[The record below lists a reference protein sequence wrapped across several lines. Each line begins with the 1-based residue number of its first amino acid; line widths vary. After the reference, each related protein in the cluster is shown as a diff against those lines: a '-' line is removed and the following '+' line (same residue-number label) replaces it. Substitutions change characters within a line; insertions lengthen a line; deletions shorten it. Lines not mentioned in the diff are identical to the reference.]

1 MEKKQNY
8 SKWKERQKEP
18 TKTRKIRL
26 EIYDDGLYVGTINTD
41 LTVKE
46 GESIAEETLTE
57 YVKQKMPS
65 YRKKKYLTIRI
76 A

>member
-1 MEKKQNY
+1 MKKKQY
-8 SKWKERQKEP
+8 KKFEKVEHPQPQK
-18 TKTRKIRL
+18 KVKL
-26 EIYDDGLYVGTINTD
+26 EVYDDGLYVGTINTD

-46 GESIAEETLTE
+46 GESIAKETLVE